1 MIYLIFIP
9 ILLILVNL
17 LLPRF
22 RINWNVS
29 RIDPFAVHP
38 FYNVHKWHTNNH
50 SKLLEHELTHLSQQV
65 KLTVIFFGLMYLY
78 YSIIGTFKYGF
89 KKTNRISVG
98 RMSVKLEKKVRMS
111 YALNPFEIE
120 AFIRQ
125 NIKVFNKVFP
135 EYKNSKVTAWSHKYK
150 IYKSALIK

>member
-38 FYNVHKWHTNNH
+38 FYNVHKWHTNNIDE
-50 SKLLEHELTHLSQQV
+50 LIEHEVGVHLKQQT
-65 KLTVIFFGLMYLY
+65 KLTVPLFGILYLIY
-78 YSIIGTFKYGF
+78 MLIGVVKYGS
-89 KKTNRISVG
+89 KKTNKISVG
-98 RMSVKLEKKVRMS
+98 RMSMKLPNEIRMYNAFNPLETEAYIREDKKT
-111 YALNPFEIE
+111 F
-120 AFIRQ
+120 
-125 NIKVFNKVFP
+125 KKVFP
-135 EYKNSKVTAWSHKYK
+135 EYGKVTAWSHLDD